1 MRPHTLGS
9 VLLRLTFGVC
19 TLSALACVRSQTPS
33 ASSVAEERV
42 LVYGAVTKSDSTPA
56 PGVLIRS
63 AASPESRCDAH
74 EHSGRGVPEEVR
86 TSANGSYRQLIV
98 SQGRPGC
105 IRVTAASA
113 DGRSTGYST
122 VIAPRTQPTTSTTS
136 DSIRLDIRLQ

>member
-1 MRPHTLGS
+1 MPAPKGFNLVILGS
-9 VLLRLTFGVC
+9 GSTAFAAALRAQELGKT
-19 TLSALACVRSQTPS
+19 
-33 ASSVAEERV
+33 SVMTEERV
-42 LVYGAVTKSDSTPA
+42 LVYGTITKSDSTPA
-56 PGVLIRS
+56 SGALIRS

-74 EHSGRGVPEEVR
+74 QHSGGGVPEEVR
-86 TSANGSYRQLIV
+86 SSINGSYRQLVV

-122 VIAPRTQPTTSTTS
+122 VLAPRTRPTSATPP